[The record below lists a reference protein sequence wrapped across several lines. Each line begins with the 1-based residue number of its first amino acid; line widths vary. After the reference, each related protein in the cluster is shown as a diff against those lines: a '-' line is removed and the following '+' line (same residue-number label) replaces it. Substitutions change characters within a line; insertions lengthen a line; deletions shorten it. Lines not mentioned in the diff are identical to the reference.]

1 MAGKPRSKGPTPYL
15 QRGTSEEISY
25 EDILVAQYM
34 NQIEK
39 SPPKSKRDRDV
50 PVSPYAIATLTGQEV
65 KSRRPKSAVA
75 ARRKKRDPEMPGTW
89 LHQPP
94 TVAWEVTEDGEVEYV
109 GPKPTAKPKRN
120 RPMSAPVVR
129 QRSVSVTSGTGSTF
143 SHISRSM
150 YSNSPG
156 SVAGSTV
163 RRNKPLYKKKPRTLC
178 VQAFQNGNR
187 DNYARVTAP
196 DLQQLLDNCT
206 AKLGLVSA
214 ARKLFLGDGEQVISP
229 RQIKKDAD
237 IYVSC
242 GEPFK
247 DPYAAFQKR
256 EELRRSA
263 SWALTGIVLPE
274 DKSRG
279 RTKPSLSKRM
289 RTLVES
295 QKRRILCFRNGDS
308 SEGVEIVAGRF
319 DEFLDDC
326 TAKLNL
332 DAGARRL
339 FDWEGSEVKSFA
351 DVPVLDGILQPSG
364 NVVLGPVW
372 VTKGGERFSPKG
384 PYNFALTLLMNTRER
399 IKYSKAYKE
408 ELETQL
414 GDQNMSS
421 SKEIMSM
428 SKNEVNSEI
437 KEVDDHICELA
448 SVVPGLKQQ
457 IKKLSESV
465 HDETGTESYK
475 FQHISEIDANSRLLG
490 KQGLRL
496 KVYENGHTDGEAI
509 IHFNLREAEKGIQ
522 GDSSQLMHRFL
533 DACTSS
539 QRLGDGAGGPAGR
552 RIAKRVFLK
561 DGKEVKDIH
570 ELEYDQE
577 IWLSYGEEFK
587 QLSMTVLQLT
597 LDRVSCMS
605 LWDEK
610 EIVQRE
616 PLMEDEKGQDKPTV
630 WKVVKSFPPGTKR
643 QLVALDMPGPQRLSY
658 AQGLQGSRVD
668 EGGYFLQSRERK
680 NLVLYP
686 EVSLEVKKKKG
697 SKEVWPSDAQI
708 WVITQSGLIYSK
720 AMPQLALTRSERPL
734 QAEYGDDKL
743 IGCAVQLAK
752 RAPGNPNQQ
761 WGFSATGQIYS
772 ISKPS
777 LVLTH
782 VGERHVTVVD
792 PDSQATRPS
801 DESVEPQKEEEE
813 LGSNLASLHFMDL
826 DEKNGAIELE
836 PSLPPAQAEDENT
849 GPGLSDLK
857 DEFSGQRYA
866 IALFPKLPGKH
877 PCSGTQRWAI
887 KQEDLSTIG
896 QWKHTTV
903 SNPEWNKR
911 ALSWPVTNDG
921 TWNTEFTWPMEGFLL
936 PFAPP
941 VKRSSEKKSSA
952 PGSTTRLRVLRNG
965 EADTS
970 KAVIVVGPDLTN
982 MWRDV
987 NDASPK
993 KKNKAKRSGCHSS
1006 TDVSGVYDADSCHPL
1021 DLKRLE
1027 LELFMD
1033 QCTEAL
1039 SLPFAARRLFD
1050 EEGRDVMC
1058 ISDLSRDQLVFA
1070 SCGESWTDPKLSYS
1084 DQQRRALLTNLASD
1098 IARIRQYIALRDPHD
1113 LVLGVEG
1120 PVVPGAGLIVNTC
1133 MLTQADREK
1142 LMNKPSDEE
1151 DEQTNGNEDNSP
1163 GVELSYS
1170 ISAHERSHQRAE
1182 ERLKSMRWS
1191 WENARTSKGGQSCD
1205 DPDATGDFEDE
1216 VTFSDPHLQK
1226 KFRRHSLKTLDTKT
1240 EPSDSSFRQRF
1251 HYTSDGFIHLKR
1263 NSSLVLGLEDSSESK
1278 SSNEVLLCK
1287 KKVEDPSQRW
1297 VISDDGSIS
1306 LRSKPDLVL
1315 TVTTPPLGNDP
1326 FTRDEALDFGY
1337 RGSVIIVANR
1347 KSHGNG
1353 NAHQLWTYD
1362 RATGFIDAFSTD
1374 TTNKEITAANKAN
1387 VCTYALLGP
1396 KALHQPGYVYMA
1408 GTSRERLVC
1417 DACGKASRGKSK
1429 LQRLTDTKR
1438 FSCALGSD
1446 CDSNG
1451 GSKLSGCFK
1460 CLNSKVDLST
1470 LEADSTLELWEYQ
1483 LERLR
1488 NEGSVRTITRE
1499 LHVAKS
1505 VPAVRIMAYKNGEGS
1520 RSLGVLVIGSSIH
1533 TLLDQAT
1540 TRLGLTQAAR
1550 RLYTVRGEVITDI
1563 AQLVRPYD
1571 ASMMT
1576 SRMEPQVLAEEMQ
1589 NKVKIRENTPP
1600 IPNWH
1605 AVDYV
1610 EAENRLH
1617 YKSNGQ
1623 QMRDKEDEVEEDDQS
1638 SGNETYRVEEGRK
1651 GTVPIVNQD
1660 PSELPRWDTRWPI
1673 DVWVSCGEPFVPLEE
1688 ADKQYLLS
1696 MKHREERT
1704 WVQAYLDMEK
1714 HVLRQMQGRR
1724 ITGISPPESPRGA
1737 AKTWYEP
1744 TRKEEKKEETIMEL
1758 KKHLKD
1764 VKSRQKHDEVTL
1776 SKSAIETTQRLY
1788 STPKTV
1794 RVKVYPNSET
1804 TERAVTVFG
1813 ASIREILDNSTTR
1826 LDLSSAARRLFKQSG
1841 QEVESIQDIRRDE
1854 MLCVSCGEGF
1864 VQARDRRHQ
1873 MELKATWSRMTRY
1886 GGVVLPGSQPVT
1898 ASERFESPQLALP
1911 APPSLPPRASP
1922 NSKLSSV
1929 HTLRGSGKPF
1939 HKR

>member
-15 QRGTSEEISY
+15 QRGMSEEISY

-89 LHQPP
+89 MHQPP

-129 QRSVSVTSGTGSTF
+129 QRSGSVTSGTGSTF

-256 EELRRSA
+256 EELRRSV

-587 QLSMTVLQLT
+587 QLSSKLVQDSTLPHGSYKKTEYLLT

-697 SKEVWPSDAQI
+697 SKEVWPSDAQM

-777 LVLTH
+777 LVFTH

-866 IALFPKLPGKH
+866 IALFPKLSGKH

-1084 DQQRRALLTNLASD
+1084 DQQRRALLMNLASD

-1120 PVVPGAGLIVNTC
+1120 PVAPGAGLIVNTC

-1151 DEQTNGNEDNSP
+1151 DEQTNGNENNSP

-1263 NSSLVLGLEDSSESK
+1263 NSSLVLGLEDSSEVLVFPLVTKELKEIFLKEAFFLQSK

-1297 VISDDGSIS
+1297 VISDDGEKRRIGVLIGYIIIFTCGQNRIFCSTTRSKPLDVSQFAHESSKSIVFHFERFVFNFYIKISFSLNGAQEQKSIS

-1396 KALHQPGYVYMA
+1396 KALHQPVSA
-1408 GTSRERLVC
+1408 
-1417 DACGKASRGKSK
+1417 DRGI
-1429 LQRLTDTKR
+1429 LADTKR
-1438 FSCALGSD
+1438 LLGALGSWHIADRGILADTKRLLGALGSCISADRGILADTKCLLGALGSD
-1446 CDSNG
+1446 VSADRGILAANKRLLG
-1451 GSKLSGCFK
+1451 ALGSWF
-1460 CLNSKVDLST
+1460 
-1470 LEADSTLELWEYQ
+1470 
-1483 LERLR
+1483 
-1488 NEGSVRTITRE
+1488 
-1499 LHVAKS
+1499 
-1505 VPAVRIMAYKNGEGS
+1505 
-1520 RSLGVLVIGSSIH
+1520 IG
-1533 TLLDQAT
+1533 
-1540 TRLGLTQAAR
+1540 
-1550 RLYTVRGEVITDI
+1550 
-1563 AQLVRPYD
+1563 
-1571 ASMMT
+1571 
-1576 SRMEPQVLAEEMQ
+1576 
-1589 NKVKIRENTPP
+1589 
-1600 IPNWH
+1600 WH
-1605 AVDYV
+1605 
-1610 EAENRLH
+1610 L
-1617 YKSNGQ
+1617 
-1623 QMRDKEDEVEEDDQS
+1623 
-1638 SGNETYRVEEGRK
+1638 
-1651 GTVPIVNQD
+1651 IV
-1660 PSELPRWDTRWPI
+1660 
-1673 DVWVSCGEPFVPLEE
+1673 
-1688 ADKQYLLS
+1688 
-1696 MKHREERT
+1696 
-1704 WVQAYLDMEK
+1704 
-1714 HVLRQMQGRR
+1714 
-1724 ITGISPPESPRGA
+1724 
-1737 AKTWYEP
+1737 
-1744 TRKEEKKEETIMEL
+1744 
-1758 KKHLKD
+1758 
-1764 VKSRQKHDEVTL
+1764 
-1776 SKSAIETTQRLY
+1776 
-1788 STPKTV
+1788 
-1794 RVKVYPNSET
+1794 
-1804 TERAVTVFG
+1804 
-1813 ASIREILDNSTTR
+1813 
-1826 LDLSSAARRLFKQSG
+1826 
-1841 QEVESIQDIRRDE
+1841 
-1854 MLCVSCGEGF
+1854 
-1864 VQARDRRHQ
+1864 
-1873 MELKATWSRMTRY
+1873 
-1886 GGVVLPGSQPVT
+1886 
-1898 ASERFESPQLALP
+1898 
-1911 APPSLPPRASP
+1911 
-1922 NSKLSSV
+1922 
-1929 HTLRGSGKPF
+1929 
-1939 HKR
+1939 